1 MKFTIIA
8 KVQSPGNPVMSIK
21 YATGVS
27 PVKAAAVMAQI
38 VADFAEPSTDGFPES
53 LEPVFLGIDVQVD
66 PKCSEL

>member
-1 MKFTIIA
+1 
-8 KVQSPGNPVMSIK
+8 MSIK